1 MKENMVKL
9 SEVLEKIKGF
19 IDGIYTQEDL
29 DNWCSCIEFYP
40 KLTTREKYNKIDDII
55 HNKEYSTDVFESFI
69 ELEMNKFWYGLLGYT
84 NIDISET
91 ELLTEEN
98 YDILNVFFTD
108 WALGYIEK
116 DYEKF
121 LRLFDSLW
129 TYNSMVA
136 TNQTLIDALFTINQE
151 NQATDMD
158 FISYLKDNP
167 ETLKD
172 LAQIAVGNSPIT
184 IPDIDYNKQ

>member
-9 SEVLEKIKGF
+9 SDVLEKINGF
-19 IDGIYTQEDL
+19 INGNYTQEDL

-40 KLTTREKYNKIDDII
+40 KLTTREKYAKIEDII
-55 HNKEYSTDVFESFI
+55 HNKEYSENVFESFI
-69 ELEMNKFWYGLLGYT
+69 ELEMNKFWYGLLAYT

-98 YDILNVFFTD
+98 YDILNIFFTD

-116 DYEKF
+116 DYTIF
-121 LRLFDSLW
+121 LKLFDSLW
-129 TYNSMVA
+129 TYSSMVS
-136 TNQTLIDALFTINQE
+136 TNQALIDALFEISKE
-151 NQATDMD
+151 NQQGDID
-158 FISYLKDNP
+158 FITYLKENP
-167 ETLKD
+167 DTLKD

-184 IPDIDYNKQ
+184 IPDIDKKQ